1 LLRRLFNQFFTGA
14 GFNLNYFFN
23 SFERTGWLIGL
34 EVHRGYNSGEL
45 LLDGILSV
53 FDFVIENETDN
64 IDENN
69 AQLENRML
77 LSIGY
82 QF

>member
-1 LLRRLFNQFFTGA
+1 
-14 GFNLNYFFN
+14 
-23 SFERTGWLIGL
+23 LIGL
-34 EVHRGYNSGEL
+34 EIHRGYNSGEL